1 MKSTFIFRAF
11 FGIICLLTVGVFY
24 GLSAQ
29 TIDSK
34 GTEFWLTFPPNYH
47 NNGDFSNDSLY
58 IFIVADEPTTGEIK
72 YRNKSGKEFTHNFNI
87 PDISKVYTFGILWT
101 NIELSG
107 YNDNGTILDNN
118 SKKSQHEITA
128 LQSFHITSQK
138 SIGVYAL
145 EQAVTTSEA
154 FLVLPKPA
162 LGKEY
167 YVIAYNCDGR
177 SSGGFGSIDGNSTPS
192 QFAIVAAEDNTG
204 ITIRPKV
211 PTRRFGMSE
220 QQITLN
226 KGDVYLVQ
234 ADMSSKLGY
243 QNDLTGTHVKS
254 TKPVAIFGGQQ
265 RTKLPVENPELT
277 SRDCIIEQI
286 PPLTTWGKS
295 YLLTPYPQPSGA
307 TTIGN
312 DIYRVVAAQDSTVIY
327 LNGTKLTTL
336 QRGGVYQGQLTV
348 AGEITSPNPILVAQ
362 YKKTSTESSAS
373 NSTQYGD
380 PFMMILPPT
389 EQFLD
394 FYRFINAESYDE
406 QNPNGVY
413 KNYEYATVIAP
424 TSDLTSVKFDNQPVP
439 PSSFTRIGAT
449 SYSYAQIKTTVGSHT
464 VKCEKPI
471 GLLVYGYGRANSY
484 GYVGG
489 MSYRPINKKMPE
501 LILSNDCFERKIIA
515 PGVYDGGNRIASIIL
530 DTTVP
535 TENLDITLPTLPPTR
550 DSAHFSIS
558 LRDKYLD
565 GSCGIIVVD
574 TLGFQ
579 GKTKIDICGF
589 TVGITAPG
597 ATVSSISDYYPI
609 VKKFNTGRIQ
619 CVDIDLVNYGK
630 CEQIITN
637 IKTAAGQNGIIAP
650 NSFPPMPVTLGGG
663 QRQTLR
669 LCIFA
674 ATDGD
679 YTDTISIATS
689 CGLRNVLVLD
699 VQARADKN
707 PPTISKNGDPCL
719 TTFDARIT
727 DSLDF
732 DSGLEFAAVIDSIN
746 CSAVPI
752 TSNSHVYSYKISV
765 KDPYQDAFFTVSA
778 RDSAGNS
785 TIIRDT
791 IPGFTMQ
798 IRSLSNVEPP
808 TLDYGVTASGVF
820 VCDSLELYNYG
831 SYPLTFNNI
840 ELDVN
845 IVFSIPQS
853 QLPFVIMPKESRK
866 LAVCYTPVSAR
877 KVNPYDSVGLPDK
890 DGFGLNFRCLTR
902 RILLKGTPSDI
913 YRDGDSRCQLPV
925 YTISDRVAPH
935 YYLDDGYPN
944 PSNGIVRFG
953 FDVPIESDI
962 RIVLTDISGIEQFVI
977 LEGHFPAGHFIGDI
991 PTDRLA
997 PGVYFYRMTAGGEL
1011 LARPIIV
1018 K

>member
-1 MKSTFIFRAF
+1 MKITSVFKAF
-11 FGIICLLTVGVFY
+11 FEIICLMTVCAFCTI
-24 GLSAQ
+24 SAQ

-34 GTEFWLTFPPNYH
+34 GVDFWLAFPPNYH
-47 NNGDFSNDSLY
+47 NNPDSPADSLY
-58 IFIVADEPTTGEIK
+58 IFIVADEPTDGIISYK
-72 YRNKSGKEFTHNFNI
+72 NKSGKEFTRNFNI
-87 PDISKVYTFGILWT
+87 TDISKIYTFGIPYS
-101 NIELSG
+101 NFEISG
-107 YNDNGTILDNN
+107 YNDNGTILDNS
-118 SKKSQHEITA
+118 SKQSQHEIIA
-128 LQSFHITSQK
+128 PQSFHITSKK

-154 FLVLPKPA
+154 FLVLPTPA

-167 YVIAYNCDGR
+167 YVVAYNSDGR
-177 SSGGFGSIDGNSTPS
+177 AGGFGSIDGSSTPS
-192 QFAIVAAEDNTG
+192 QFAIVASEDNTD
-204 ITIRPKV
+204 IIIYPKV

-220 QQITLN
+220 QNITLN
-226 KGDVYLVQ
+226 KGEVYLVQ
-234 ADMSSKLGY
+234 ADISAKSGY
-243 QNDLTGTHVKS
+243 QNDLTGTRITS
-254 TKPVAIFGGQQ
+254 TKQIAIFGGQQ
-265 RTKLPVENPELT
+265 RTKLPVENSELS

-295 YLLTPYPQPSGA
+295 YLLTPYPQPPKA
-307 TTIGN
+307 TSIGT
-312 DIYRVVAAQDSTVIY
+312 DIYRIIAAQDSTVIY
-327 LNGTKLTTL
+327 FNGTRLTTL
-336 QRGGVYQGQLTV
+336 QRGGIYQGALTV
-348 AGEITSPNPILVAQ
+348 AGEITSAQPILVAQ
-362 YKKTSTESSAS
+362 YKKTSTETSSI

-394 FYRFINAESYDE
+394 FYRFINAEAYDE

-413 KNYEYATVIAP
+413 KNYEYATVIASNSALN
-424 TSDLTSVKFDNQPVP
+424 TVKFDNQPVAQ
-439 PSSFTRIGAT
+439 SVFTKIGT
-449 SYSYAQIKTTVGSHT
+449 SNYSYAHIKTTVGAHT
-464 VKCEKPI
+464 VKCDQPI
-471 GLLVYGYGRANSY
+471 GLLVYGYGLANSY

-501 LILSNDCFERKIIA
+501 LILSNDCFERKIVA
-515 PGVYDGGNRIASIIL
+515 PGIFDGGNRIASIIL
-530 DTTVP
+530 DSNVL
-535 TENLDITLPTLPPTR
+535 TENLNISLPSLPPTR

-558 LRDKYLD
+558 LRDKYRD

-574 TLGFQ
+574 TLGFK
-579 GKTKIDICGF
+579 GKTKIDVCGL
-589 TVGITAPG
+589 TVGISEPG
-597 ATVSSISDYYPI
+597 AIVNYLPDYYPI
-609 VKKFNTGRIQ
+609 VKKINPGRLV
-619 CVDIDLVNYGK
+619 CLDVDLVNYGK

-637 IKTAAGQNGIIAP
+637 IKTASGTTGIITP
-650 NSFPPMPVTLGGG
+650 NSIPAVPITLGGG
-663 QRQTLR
+663 KRKTLS
-669 LCIFA
+669 LCLL
-674 ATDGD
+674 TTNEGD
-679 YTDTISIATS
+679 YKDTISIETA
-689 CGLRNVLVLD
+689 CGVRNPIILD
-699 VQARADKN
+699 VKAYKDKN
-707 PPTISKNGDPCL
+707 PPTITKNGDPCL

-746 CSAVPI
+746 CSVVPI
-752 TSNSHVYSYKISV
+752 TSNSHVYSYKISI

-778 RDSAGNS
+778 RDSSGNS

-798 IRSLSNVEPP
+798 IRSLSSIEPP

-853 QLPFVIMPKESRK
+853 QLPCVIMPKESRK

-890 DGFGLNFRCLTR
+890 DGFGVNFRCLTR

-925 YTISDRVAPH
+925 YTIADRVAPH

-944 PSNGIVRFG
+944 PANGIVHFG

-977 LEGHFPAGHFIGDI
+977 LEGRFPSGHFIGGI